1 MEQLVEQ
8 IRRDFVRWAVLVYP
22 GDICQ
27 YIKASH
33 GLSCCLKRLV
43 YLIRVTDIAVVIAHM
58 TTWKMFCQFFNE
70 PLSLYVI
77 DVHGCDRSA
86 CCDIGT
92 NHRRPD
98 ALSAPS
104 NYNFHAGQLL
114 HIHPVIHRLWTQVN
128 IVRPACM
135 L

>member
-1 MEQLVEQ
+1 KVDDIARPSGLHQPVGRSVGIHRSQHVDMEQLVEQ
-8 IRRDFVRWAVLVYP
+8 IRRDFVRWAVLLYP

-77 DVHGCDRSA
+77 D
-86 CCDIGT
+86 
-92 NHRRPD
+92 
-98 ALSAPS
+98 
-104 NYNFHAGQLL
+104 
-114 HIHPVIHRLWTQVN
+114 
-128 IVRPACM
+128 
-135 L
+135 